1 MKISKLIIWA
11 VALFIVFA
19 VSSRNIESFG
29 TSPGTM
35 QQLSSTHVPTEDDA
49 YFYKFV
55 YPQMIRKEIT
65 NMTEGDPGEMRPW
78 QFPWYGRGVTLF
90 TQ

>member
-1 MKISKLIIWA
+1 MKIPKLIIWA
-11 VALFIVFA
+11 AALFIVFA
-19 VSSRNIESFG
+19 VSSRNIEAFG

-49 YFYKFV
+49 YFYNFV
-55 YPQMIRKEIT
+55 YPRLIRKEIA
-65 NMTEGDPGEMRPW
+65 NMTEGDPGEMQPW